1 MNSVRKPHLFQPGQ
15 SGNPGGKPKSR
26 LKRIDEMLAKE
37 DLHPIT
43 EILRLIN
50 HGELKD
56 RDKLQAW
63 LEIMSYTHAK
73 PKEMP
78 VSEEDDLS
86 HLSTAELV
94 TLVKDK
100 LDDLGKTG

>member
-1 MNSVRKPHLFQPGQ
+1 
-15 SGNPGGKPKSR
+15 
-26 LKRIDEMLAKE
+26 MLAKE
-37 DLHPIT
+37 GKHPLE
-43 EILRLIN
+43 EILAL
-50 HGELKD
+50 LKSGALSD
-56 RDKLQAW
+56 RDKIQTW

-78 VSEEDDLS
+78 AAAEDDLS